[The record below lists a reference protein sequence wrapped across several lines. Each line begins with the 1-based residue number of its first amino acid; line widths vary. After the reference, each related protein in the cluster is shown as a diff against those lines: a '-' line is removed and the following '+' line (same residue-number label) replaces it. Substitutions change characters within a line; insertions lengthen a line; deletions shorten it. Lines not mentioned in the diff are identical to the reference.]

1 MIGGFKHFMARTLI
15 FTIAWIAL
23 LVYAWEIAAAKLF

>member
-1 MIGGFKHFMARTLI
+1 MISGFKYFMSRTLV
-15 FTIAWIAL
+15 FTVAWIAL